1 MRNLVFLALIT
12 LAYVYIKK
20 IFQSGLSL
28 TEKNKAGQIT
38 DEMVRDPACGIYVP
52 KNNAVRKT
60 ISRQEYFFC
69 GTECAEKYIKDKP
82 S

>member
-1 MRNLVFLALIT
+1 MRNLVFFALII

-20 IFQSGLSL
+20 IFQGGPSL

-60 ISRQEYFFC
+60 ISKQEFFFC
-69 GTECAEKYIKDKP
+69 SIDCAEKYKKNKP